1 MVRKKK
7 ADNVQQELSLFSPE
21 DFLEKVETA
30 LQEAPSP
37 IEQVSEEEEVFDRER
52 LLREMKLADDFLN
65 GREMNEIRLIAM
77 QMTMQYQN
85 GISRNGR
92 YGVQVVPGKELDWY
106 QFVALYYSAF
116 ALSFPS
122 MTEKL
127 EPELMACYEES
138 R

>member
-37 IEQVSEEEEVFDRER
+37 IEQASEEEDVFDRER

-65 GREMNEIRLIAM
+65 GREMNERYADDYAVSEWHQQKRTIWRTGGAWKGTRLVSVCSPLLL
-77 QMTMQYQN
+77 
-85 GISRNGR
+85 GLC
-92 YGVQVVPGKELDWY
+92 PE
-106 QFVALYYSAF
+106 F
-116 ALSFPS
+116 SFNDR
-122 MTEKL
+122 EVR
-127 EPELMACYEES
+127 A
-138 R
+138 